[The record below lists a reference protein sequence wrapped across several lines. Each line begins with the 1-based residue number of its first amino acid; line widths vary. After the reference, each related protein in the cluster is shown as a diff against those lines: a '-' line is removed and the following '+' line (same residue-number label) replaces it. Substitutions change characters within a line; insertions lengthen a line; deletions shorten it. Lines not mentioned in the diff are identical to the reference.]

1 MSKTISLNQSKTFS
15 KLRIL
20 LGIILFMY
28 AFYLIYQ
35 IFKLQHSE
43 IPDPIL
49 QNSLQNDYIHKN
61 SIYLIITLLIWGI
74 FYFILEIGFFFKRF
88 RSFIN
93 FESEYFIL
101 KNGVLA
107 KGIVI
112 TWKELKNIEFQSNG
126 IKITTKNDEIHKI
139 NYAPIT
145 FAIVQ
150 ELKADFT
157 HFAQQNNIEIVS

>member
-1 MSKTISLNQSKTFS
+1 MSKTILLNQNRTFS

-20 LGIILFMY
+20 MGILLFIF
-28 AFYLIYQ
+28 ASYLIYQ
-35 IFKLQHSE
+35 IFKLQNSE
-43 IPDPIL
+43 IPDQIL
-49 QNSLQNDYIHKN
+49 QNSLQKDYIHKN
-61 SIYLIITLLIWGI
+61 SIYLIITLLTWGI

-93 FESEYFIL
+93 FEAEYFIL
-101 KNGVLA
+101 KTGILT

-139 NYAPIT
+139 TYSLIN
-145 FAIVQ
+145 FATVQ
-150 ELKADFT
+150 EIKNDFT
-157 HFAQQNNIEIVS
+157 NYAQQNNIKILG